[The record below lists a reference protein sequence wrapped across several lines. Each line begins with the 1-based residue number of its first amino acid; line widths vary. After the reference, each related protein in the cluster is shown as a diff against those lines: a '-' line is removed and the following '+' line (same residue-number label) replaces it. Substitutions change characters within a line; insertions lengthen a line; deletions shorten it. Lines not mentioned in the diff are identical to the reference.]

1 VFSFIPS
8 CGKCPSCSTGHQHL
22 CDLGAFLLSGMQLS
36 DFSYRHHAKDGR
48 DLGIMVGLGTFSP
61 YTVVNVDSAVKIRKD
76 VPLERAALVGCGVTT
91 GWGSATYAAD
101 VQSGES
107 VAVVGLGGIGMS
119 AVQGAAMAGA
129 RHVIAI
135 DPVAW
140 KREKALTLGATHTAP
155 SMADAQPLISEIT
168 QGAMADKAIL
178 AVGLATGD
186 LIAPMMSLVK
196 KAGRGVVTAVAN
208 MMASDVQLNLFEM
221 AMMRKE
227 LVGCIFG
234 NANPRY
240 DIPRL
245 LDLYM
250 DGRLKLDEMVTTTYT
265 LDEINQGYQ
274 DMRDGKNIRGVIVYD

>member
-1 VFSFIPS
+1 MSNELFPIVVPI
-8 CGKCPSCSTGHQHL
+8 
-22 CDLGAFLLSGMQLS
+22 
-36 DFSYRHHAKDGR
+36 DFSDASW
-48 DLGIMVGLGTFSP
+48 V
-61 YTVVNVDSAVKIRKD
+61 A
-76 VPLERAALVGCGVTT
+76 LERALKLANNASAVHVVHVLRPLSAMEPGVA
-91 GWGSATYAAD
+91 WGTIDDGTREKAAKEREEAATYAAD
-101 VQSGES
+101 VQSGET
-107 VAVVGLGGIGMS
+107 VAVMGLGGIGMS

-129 RHVIAI
+129 RYVVAV

-140 KREKALTLGATHTAP
+140 KREKALTLGATHTAA
-155 SMADAQPLISEIT
+155 SMEEAQPLISELT
-168 QGAMADKAIL
+168 AGAMADKAIL

-186 LIAPMMSLVK
+186 LIGPMMSLVK

-208 MMASDVQLNLFEM
+208 MMASDVTLNLFEM
-221 AMMRKE
+221 SMMRKE

-250 DGRLKLDEMVTTTYT
+250 DGKLKLDEMVTTEYT

-274 DMRDGKNIRGVIVYD
+274 DMRDGKNIRGVIRYE